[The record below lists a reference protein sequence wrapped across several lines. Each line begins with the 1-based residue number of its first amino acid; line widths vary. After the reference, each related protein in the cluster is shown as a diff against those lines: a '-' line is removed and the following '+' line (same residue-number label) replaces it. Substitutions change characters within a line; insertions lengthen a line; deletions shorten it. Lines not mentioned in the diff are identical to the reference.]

1 MKELSRQQWRGLVW
15 GLVGLLMGIFALNGA
30 MGWAY
35 RMIGQE
41 PVTLSLGL
49 GGCVISLI
57 GIVKAFP
64 HQSGWWLA
72 WLVVATWVAG
82 LGALADG
89 LLLWFG
95 QTVSGFY

>member
-1 MKELSRQQWRGLVW
+1 M
-15 GLVGLLMGIFALNGA
+15 
-30 MGWAY
+30 
-35 RMIGQE
+35 
-41 PVTLSLGL
+41 
-49 GGCVISLI
+49 
-57 GIVKAFP
+57 KAFP